1 MKKYEIIEKHS
12 GTNGDYIVKV
22 YTNSFIQA
30 VNMLSRYHNPFG
42 SDIKSSTLSMMSGD
56 KYVVI
61 GVQECQRTNSVVRKK
76 KIRTPARMIPD

>member
-12 GTNGDYIVKV
+12 GTNGDYVVKV
-22 YTNSFIQA
+22 YTDSFIQA
-30 VNMLSRYHNPFG
+30 VNILSKYHNPFG
-42 SDIKSSTLSMMSGD
+42 SDIKSSTLSMMLCD

-76 KIRTPARMIPD
+76 KIRIPARMISD